1 MEAAS
6 DRDLESLAF
15 GDEWRP
21 CSTTAVEDRQMEED
35 TDMAERRDPAQQT
48 QAGDT
53 GRATSRSVGSVA
65 GRRAVADVT

>member
-1 MEAAS
+1 VEAAS

-21 CSTTAVEDRQMEED
+21 CSTTVVEDRQMAED
-35 TDMAERRDPAQQT
+35 TDMAERRDLAQQT

-53 GRATSRSVGSVA
+53 AGATSRSVESVA
-65 GRRAVADVT
+65 GRRAVVEVT